1 MSYLFEPPAQ
11 RSLAIVGSEQR
22 FPVNRIFCVGRN
34 YAAHAREMGA
44 DPERDPPFFFM
55 KPPQALVEV
64 DGKAPSTIPYP
75 PRTTSFHHE
84 IELVVAIH
92 RGGHGFDVA
101 SALDHVY
108 GYAVG
113 LDMTRRDLQTEAKKA
128 GRPWELG
135 KSFAYSAP
143 IGPVHRAT
151 DVGHIAS
158 GAIDLTVNGALKQHS
173 TIDQR
178 IWSVAECL
186 AQLASYETL
195 EPGDLLMT
203 GTPEG
208 VGAVERGD
216 VMRGAIAKLGEITVD
231 VAR

>member
-1 MSYLFEPPAQ
+1 M
-11 RSLAIVGSEQR
+11 
-22 FPVNRIFCVGRN
+22 
-34 YAAHAREMGA
+34 
-44 DPERDPPFFFM
+44 
-55 KPPQALVEV
+55 
-64 DGKAPSTIPYP
+64 
-75 PRTTSFHHE
+75 
-84 IELVVAIH
+84 
-92 RGGHGFDVA
+92 
-101 SALDHVY
+101 
-108 GYAVG
+108 
-113 LDMTRRDLQTEAKKA
+113 
-128 GRPWELG
+128 
-135 KSFAYSAP
+135 
-143 IGPVHRAT
+143 
-151 DVGHIAS
+151 
-158 GAIDLTVNGALKQHS
+158 NGALKQHS